1 MVILQH
7 TQGVQCCLKMTPSLT
22 GSTNLIP
29 KVSINT
35 KLCLVCNPDK
45 TVLSSKLSQ
54 VVVID

>member
-45 TVLSSKLSQ
+45 TKLSQ
-54 VVVID
+54 VIVID